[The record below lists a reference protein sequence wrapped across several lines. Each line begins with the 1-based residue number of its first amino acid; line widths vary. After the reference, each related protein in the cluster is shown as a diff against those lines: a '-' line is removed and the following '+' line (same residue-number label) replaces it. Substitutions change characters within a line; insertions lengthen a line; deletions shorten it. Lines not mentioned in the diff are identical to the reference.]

1 MSVNENFNLDISL
14 ENLFCEFGILN
25 SDRDSDKNI
34 YLTAPNMAAKVS
46 RVVMAIVTLPGIDSG
61 GKNKE
66 SQATMTNKPLGK

>member
-1 MSVNENFNLDISL
+1 MN
-14 ENLFCEFGILN
+14 
-25 SDRDSDKNI
+25 KNI

-66 SQATMTNKPLGK
+66 SQATMTNKPLGKYVCNRW